1 MMDTRSDFI
10 APCVVYISH
19 KKPLKFEWF
28 DVNTYIVPM
37 FNYS

>member
-1 MMDTRSDFI
+1 MDTRSDEI
-10 APCVVYISH
+10 APCLVYIYH
-19 KKPLKFEWF
+19 IKKPPKFEWF